1 MTAATDRD
9 ETGRFWVCI
18 VFIVPLLTLQV
29 EERASIFPDNRMT
42 RLTWQPGGGQKCP
55 SFGPR
60 ALIETNMTLD
70 IRGSI
75 KNTKLSSNPYV
86 VFEEIISNAIDAF
99 LIRIHGDRSEPNL
112 NVKIRVD
119 FSASDLFGD
128 GETMALSC
136 KDNGCG
142 LGDDQLKAFLT
153 KDTSYKDDLTISGI
167 GQCKGAGRIQFFH
180 HFSAL
185 SIDSTYRHDSEII
198 RRQMRYSEPQKQ
210 IDYDDFTSSPG
221 NEADIGTLIRLD
233 RFKDTARARI
243 APGEQL
249 SSLFS
254 APVLK
259 KQMLVAFLQRLVGL
273 ESRLG
278 DFEFE
283 FLTSHWK
290 TGDQVETLKR
300 SDLPIATAA
309 PVVQVEERDPRS
321 GDTLGTFQS
330 FKLSHYQLDSSLYDL
345 PKNAIAFCAKYSPVK
360 NITGRY
366 LRTRTEQNNP
376 VAGFHHIVLIESDF
390 LDGHVNEQRDDFD
403 NIPED
408 IPTGDMFSDA
418 KLSYGSIYEAIDPV
432 IDAMV
437 TPADWKKEDVLKEI
451 TDQFGISEAMLT
463 DTSTR
468 IVYGE
473 PAKAVVERVLKK
485 YQERVIDETAEIYS
499 LKEAILKAE
508 PDSEEYRKKIDE
520 ISWKYTSSLKN
531 FDMANLSQLIVRRA
545 AIVEILTLACGK
557 KLAMQAVADGVRRKD
572 EQIIHNIFFPMRKDS
587 QNVSDHDIWLLSE
600 EYHYYDYIA
609 SDIPLASIKWN
620 NGETVFESDIDQK
633 FQELLARRADDNSGK
648 RPDIAL
654 FSKEGSAIIVE
665 FKAPGVP
672 TDEHIG
678 DLTEYAHLLA
688 AKSGGKLRKFYGYLI
703 GDTVNNLRLGGTWTP
718 FPTGKGWFQSSP
730 LMDPATRQPLG
741 ETYFEILH
749 FTDVIDRAKKRI
761 GVYQQKLNL
770 NLGKMP

>member
-1 MTAATDRD
+1 
-9 ETGRFWVCI
+9 
-18 VFIVPLLTLQV
+18 
-29 EERASIFPDNRMT
+29 
-42 RLTWQPGGGQKCP
+42 
-55 SFGPR
+55 
-60 ALIETNMTLD
+60 MTLD

-86 VFEEIISNAIDAF
+86 VFEELVANAIDSF
-99 LIRIHGDRSEPNL
+99 LIRTHEDGSVPNL
-112 NVKIRVD
+112 IVKIRVD
-119 FSASDLFGD
+119 FSASDLLGD
-128 GETMALSC
+128 GETMAVSC

-142 LGDDQLKAFLT
+142 LGDEQLKAFLT
-153 KDTSYKDDLTISGI
+153 KDTSYKDDLPISGI
-167 GQCKGAGRIQFFH
+167 GQCKGAGRIQYFH
-180 HFSAL
+180 HFAAL
-185 SIDSTYRHDSEII
+185 SIDSTF
-198 RRQMRYSEPQKQ
+198 RQGTSIVKRLMRYSEPQKQ
-210 IDYDDFTSSPG
+210 IDYDDFKSSPG
-221 NEADIGTLIRLD
+221 NEGDIGTLIQLEQ
-233 RFKDTARARI
+233 FKDTARARI
-243 APGEQL
+243 AHGETL
-249 SSLFS
+249 SHLFS

-290 TGDQVETLKR
+290 AEDQVETLKR
-300 SDLPIATAA
+300 SDLPTVTTA
-309 PVVQVEERDPRS
+309 PVVQVEERDPHS
-321 GDTLGTFQS
+321 GDKLGTFQT
-330 FKLSHYQLDSSLYDL
+330 FKLSHYQLDAAIYDL
-345 PKNAIAFCAKYSPVK
+345 PKNAIAFCAKSSPVK
-360 NITGRY
+360 NITARY

-376 VAGFHHIVLIESDF
+376 VGGFHHIVLIESDF
-390 LDGHVNEQRDDFD
+390 LNRHVNEQRDDFD

-418 KLSYGSIYEAIDPV
+418 KLSYDSIHEVIDPI

-437 TPADWKKEDVLKEI
+437 TPADWKKEDVLREI
-451 TDQFGISEAMLT
+451 ADQFGISEAMLA

-499 LKEAILKAE
+499 LKEEILKAE
-508 PDSEEYRKKIDE
+508 PDSDAYRKKIDE

-557 KLAMQAVADGVRRKD
+557 NLAMQAVAEGVRRKD

-587 QNVSDHDIWLLSE
+587 QDVSDHDIWLLSE

-609 SDIPLASIKWN
+609 SDILLANIKWN
-620 NGETVFESDIDQK
+620 DGEAVFESDIDQK

-665 FKAPGVP
+665 FKAPGVS

-688 AKSGGKLRKFYGYLI
+688 AKSGGKLKKFYGYLI

-718 FPTGKGWFQSSP
+718 FPTGNGWFQSSP

-749 FTDVIDRAKKRI
+749 FSDVIDRAKKRI

-770 NLGKMP
+770 NFNKAI

>member
-1 MTAATDRD
+1 
-9 ETGRFWVCI
+9 
-18 VFIVPLLTLQV
+18 
-29 EERASIFPDNRMT
+29 
-42 RLTWQPGGGQKCP
+42 
-55 SFGPR
+55 
-60 ALIETNMTLD
+60 MTLD

-86 VFEEIISNAIDAF
+86 VFEELVSNAIDSF
-99 LIRIHGDRSEPNL
+99 LIRTHEDGSVPNL
-112 NVKIRVD
+112 IVKIRVD
-119 FSASDLFGD
+119 FSASDLLGD
-128 GETMALSC
+128 GETVAVSC

-142 LGDDQLKAFLT
+142 LGDEQLKAFLT
-153 KDTSYKDDLTISGI
+153 KDTSYKDDLPISGI
-167 GQCKGAGRIQFFH
+167 GQCKGAGRIQYFC
-180 HFSAL
+180 HFAAL
-185 SIDSTYRHDSEII
+185 SIDSTFRQGTGIVK
-198 RRQMRYSEPQKQ
+198 RQMRYSEPQKQ
-210 IDYDDFTSSPG
+210 INYDDFKSSPG
-221 NEADIGTLIRLD
+221 NEGDIGTLIQLKQ
-233 RFKDTARARI
+233 FKNTARARI
-243 APGEQL
+243 AHGEAL
-249 SSLFS
+249 GHLFS

-259 KQMLVAFLQRLVGL
+259 RQILVAFLQRLVGL

-283 FLTSHWK
+283 FLTSHWNA
-290 TGDQVETLKR
+290 GDQVETLKR
-300 SDLPIATAA
+300 SDLPTVTTAK
-309 PVVQVEERDPRS
+309 VVQVEERDPHS
-321 GDTLGTFQS
+321 GDRLGTFQT
-330 FKLSHYQLDSSLYDL
+330 FKLSHYQLDAAIYDL
-345 PKNAIAFCAKYSPVK
+345 PKNAIAFCAKSSPVK
-360 NITGRY
+360 NITARY

-376 VAGFHHIVLIESDF
+376 VGGFHHIVLIESDF
-390 LDGHVNEQRDDFD
+390 LNGHVNEQRDDFD

-408 IPTGDMFSDA
+408 ITTGDIFSDA
-418 KLSYGSIYEAIDPV
+418 KLSYDSIYEVVDPI

-437 TPADWKKEDVLKEI
+437 TPADWKKEDVLRDI
-451 TDQFGISEAMLT
+451 TDQFGISEAMLA

-499 LKEAILKAE
+499 LKEEILKAE
-508 PDSEEYRKKIDE
+508 PGSDAYRKKIDE

-557 KLAMQAVADGVRRKD
+557 NLAMQSVAEGVRRKD

-587 QNVSDHDIWLLSE
+587 QDVSDHDIWLLSE

-609 SDIPLASIKWN
+609 SDIPLAKIKWN
-620 NGETVFESDIDQK
+620 DREEVFESDIDQK
-633 FQELLARRADDNSGK
+633 FRELLARRADGNGGK

-688 AKSGGKLRKFYGYLI
+688 AKSGGKLKKFYGYLI

-718 FPTGKGWFQSSP
+718 FPTGNGWFQSSP

-749 FTDVIDRAKKRI
+749 FSDVIDRAKKRI
-761 GVYQQKLNL
+761 GVYQRKLNL
-770 NLGKMP
+770 NFDKAI

>member
-1 MTAATDRD
+1 
-9 ETGRFWVCI
+9 
-18 VFIVPLLTLQV
+18 
-29 EERASIFPDNRMT
+29 
-42 RLTWQPGGGQKCP
+42 
-55 SFGPR
+55 
-60 ALIETNMTLD
+60 
-70 IRGSI
+70 
-75 KNTKLSSNPYV
+75 
-86 VFEEIISNAIDAF
+86 
-99 LIRIHGDRSEPNL
+99 
-112 NVKIRVD
+112 
-119 FSASDLFGD
+119 
-128 GETMALSC
+128 MAVSC

-142 LGDDQLKAFLT
+142 LGDEQLKAFLT
-153 KDTSYKDDLTISGI
+153 KDTSYKDDLLISGI
-167 GQCKGAGRIQFFH
+167 GQCKGAGRIQYFH

-185 SIDSTYRHDSEII
+185 SIDSTFRQGTDIV
-198 RRQMRYSEPQKQ
+198 RRQMRYSDLQKQ
-210 IDYDDFTSSPG
+210 IDYDDFKSSPG
-221 NEADIGTLIRLD
+221 NDGDIGTLIQLEQ
-233 RFKDTARARI
+233 FKDTTRARI
-243 APGEQL
+243 AHGKTL
-249 SSLFS
+249 SHLFS

-259 KQMLVAFLQRLVGL
+259 ERMLIAFLQRLVSL

-283 FLTSHWK
+283 FLTSHWNSE
-290 TGDQVETLKR
+290 DQVETLKR
-300 SDLPIATAA
+300 SDLPTVTAS

-321 GDTLGTFQS
+321 GDPLGTFQS
-330 FKLSHYQLDSSLYDL
+330 FKLSHYQLDAAIYDL
-345 PKNAIAFCAKYSPVK
+345 PENAIAFCAKFSPVR
-360 NITGRY
+360 NITPRY

-376 VAGFHHIVLIESDF
+376 VGGFHHIVLIESDF
-390 LDGHVNEQRDDFD
+390 LDRHVNEQRDNFD
-403 NIPED
+403 NIPEN
-408 IPTGDMFSDA
+408 IPTGDLFSDA
-418 KLSYGSIYEAIDPV
+418 KLSYGSIHEVIDP
-432 IDAMV
+432 IIYAMV
-437 TPADWKKEDVLKEI
+437 TPADWKKEDVLREI
-451 TDQFGISEAMLT
+451 SDQFGISEAMLA

-468 IVYGE
+468 IIYGE

-499 LKEAILKAE
+499 LKEEILKAE
-508 PDSEEYRKKIDE
+508 PDSDEYRKKIDE

-545 AIVEILTLACGK
+545 AIVEILTLACDK
-557 KLAMQAVADGVRRKD
+557 NLAMQAVAEGVRRKD

-587 QNVSDHDIWLLSE
+587 QDVSDHDIWLLSE

-609 SDIPLASIKWN
+609 SDIPLANIKWN
-620 NGETVFESDIDQK
+620 DGEAVFESDIDQK

-665 FKAPGVP
+665 FKAPGVS

-703 GDTVNNLRLGGTWTP
+703 GDTVNNLRLGGSWTP
-718 FPTGKGWFQSSP
+718 FPTGNGWFQSSP

-749 FTDVIDRAKKRI
+749 FSDVIDRAKKRI

-770 NLGKMP
+770 NFDKAI

>member
-1 MTAATDRD
+1 M
-9 ETGRFWVCI
+9 G
-18 VFIVPLLTLQV
+18 
-29 EERASIFPDNRMT
+29 
-42 RLTWQPGGGQKCP
+42 RLTCEPEDGQKWP
-55 SFGPR
+55 LSQTQ

-75 KNTKLSSNPYV
+75 KNTKISSNPYV
-86 VFEEIISNAIDAF
+86 VFEEIISNAIDSF
-99 LIRIHGDRSEPNL
+99 LIRTHDDASDPNL
-112 NVKIRVD
+112 SVKIRVD

-142 LGDDQLKAFLT
+142 LGDEQLKAFLT
-153 KDTSYKDDLTISGI
+153 KDTSYKDDLPISGI
-167 GQCKGAGRIQFFH
+167 GQCKGAGRIQYFH
-180 HFSAL
+180 HFSGL
-185 SIDSTYRHDSEII
+185 SIDSSYRQNEDVV

-210 IDYDDFTSSPG
+210 IDYDDFKSSSG
-221 NEADIGTLIRLD
+221 SEGDIGTLIQLEQ
-233 RFKDTARARI
+233 FKDTARARI
-243 APGEQL
+243 ANGETL
-249 SSLFS
+249 SHLFS
-254 APVLK
+254 APALK

-273 ESRLG
+273 QSRLG

-283 FLTSHWK
+283 FRTTHWK
-290 TGDQVETLKR
+290 AGDQTETLKR
-300 SDLPIATAA
+300 ADLPTVTAD
-309 PVVQVEERDPRS
+309 PVVQVEERDPQS
-321 GDTLGTFQS
+321 GDGLGTYQS
-330 FKLSHYQLDSSLYDL
+330 FRLSHYQLDAALYDL
-345 PKNAIAFCAKYSPVK
+345 PKNAVAFCAKSSPVK
-360 NITGRY
+360 NITARY

-376 VAGFHHIVLIESDF
+376 VGGFHHIVLIESDF
-390 LDGHVNEQRDDFD
+390 LDEHVNEQRDDFD
-403 NIPED
+403 NIPDD
-408 IPTGDMFSDA
+408 IPSGDMFSDA
-418 KLSYGSIYEAIDPV
+418 RLSYASIHEAIDPI

-451 TDQFGISEAMLT
+451 TDQFGVSEAMLK
-463 DTSTR
+463 DTSTK

-473 PAKAVVERVLKK
+473 PAKSVVERVLKK

-499 LKEAILKAE
+499 LKEEILKAE
-508 PDSEEYRKKIDE
+508 PDSDEYRKKIDE

-545 AIVEILTLACGK
+545 AIVEILALACGK
-557 KLAMQAVADGVRRKD
+557 NLAMQAVAEGVRRKD

-587 QNVSDHDIWLLSE
+587 QDVSDHDIWLLSE

-609 SDIPLASIKWN
+609 SDMPLASIKWN
-620 NGETVFESDIDQK
+620 DGAAVFESDIDQK
-633 FQELLARRADDNSGK
+633 FQELLARRADDNNGK

-665 FKAPGVP
+665 FKAPGVS

-688 AKSGGKLRKFYGYLI
+688 AKSGGKLKKFYGYLI

-718 FPTGKGWFQSSP
+718 FPTGNGWFQSSP

-749 FTDVIDRAKKRI
+749 FSDVIDRAKKRI

-770 NLGKMP
+770 NFDRTTP